1 MDSLWLIVG
10 LGNPGKEYVRTRHN
24 AGSIVVEKLAE
35 RWGGSWSAAP
45 RQLAKVSRT
54 KNAAHAVLLA
64 QPQTFMNSSGE
75 SVRALIDFYKVSV
88 DRVMVTVDD
97 ADLELGN
104 IRLRGDGS
112 SGGHRGLESIEKH
125 LGTRSYARQR
135 LGIGRR
141 DDGVRQIA
149 GFVLDP
155 FPAPEWK
162 IFESVLEQASRQIE
176 CWLTDGIQSAMSRY
190 NGVAPSARENKKT
203 T

>member
-10 LGNPGKEYVRTRHN
+10 LGNPGKEYVGTRHN
-24 AGSIVVEKLAE
+24 AGFIVVEKLAE
-35 RWGGSWSAAP
+35 RWGGSWSGAP
-45 RQLAKVSRT
+45 RQLAKVART
-54 KNAAHAVLLA
+54 KNAAHTVLLA

-88 DRVMVTVDD
+88 DRVMVAVDD
-97 ADLELGN
+97 ADLELGH

-190 NGVAPSARENKKT
+190 NGVAPSARENRKT